1 MDRVVFRLAAPT
13 RDLCELKAA
22 LHLPGFH
29 LLIDKHRTYEVL
41 RSSWFQG
48 DRAFEVRSYPYEGM
62 IEFTASA
69 PTPDGIRD
77 LYLKSSARAAEA
89 ARACASPDMA
99 HVYATGLKAEVDEV
113 FLAPTMRE
121 YRLRISARPCPVSDF
136 GPLLAFWRNMFP
148 EVVPSAGTRS
158 TLVDRGVYIMQAFEM
173 FRPPSY
179 EPIRVRFAI
188 DPSPV
193 LELCVPLSQEA
204 AGRELATALAACGK
218 FRQEARVVCSPG
230 QACFV
235 STTGE
240 TYDLEASLRNFALPG
255 PAEPAPDAPVEGEV
269 LEVVVPP
276 VVPPVVP
283 QPPIIADSG
292 LPDLTVDD
300 IMSSLIG

>member
-13 RDLCELKAA
+13 RDLGELKAA

-41 RSSWFQG
+41 RASWFQG

-62 IEFTASA
+62 IEFTVSA

-77 LYLKSSARAAEA
+77 LYLRSGARAAAA
-89 ARACASPDMA
+89 ARACASSSMS
-99 HVYATGLKAEVDEV
+99 HVYASGLTAEVDEV

-121 YRLRISARPCPVSDF
+121 YRLRISARPCPMSEF

-148 EVVPSAGTRS
+148 EVVPAAGTRN

-204 AGRELATALAACGK
+204 AGRELASALAACGK

-230 QACFV
+230 HPCFV
-235 STTGE
+235 TTTGE

-255 PAEPAPDAPVEGEV
+255 PTEPAPVQGEE
-269 LEVVVPP
+269 LEVVAPPPPPECPRPKPP
-276 VVPPVVP
+276 VS
-283 QPPIIADSG
+283 DTG
-292 LPDLTVDD
+292 LPDLSVDD
-300 IMSSLIG
+300 IMSSIIG

>member
-13 RDLCELKAA
+13 RDLGELKAA

-41 RSSWFQG
+41 RASWFQG

-62 IEFTASA
+62 IEFTVSA
-69 PTPDGIRD
+69 PTPDGIRE
-77 LYLKSSARAAEA
+77 LYLRSGARAAAA
-89 ARACASPDMA
+89 ARACSSSSLS
-99 HVYATGLKAEVDEV
+99 HVYAAGISAEVDEV

-121 YRLRISARPCPVSDF
+121 YRLRISARPCPTSEFV
-136 GPLLAFWRNMFP
+136 PLLAFWRNMFP
-148 EVVPSAGTRS
+148 EVVPSAGTRN

-193 LELCVPLSQEA
+193 LELCVPLSQEV
-204 AGRELATALAACGK
+204 AGRELASALAACGK

-230 QACFV
+230 HPCFV
-235 STTGE
+235 TTTGE
-240 TYDLEASLRNFALPG
+240 TYDLAASLRNFALPG
-255 PAEPAPDAPVEGEV
+255 PTEPAPIEPVAPED
-269 LEVVVPP
+269 LEVVAPPPASSTPP
-276 VVPPVVP
+276 VS
-283 QPPIIADSG
+283 DTG
-292 LPDLTVDD
+292 LPELTVDD